1 MAQSDQPITLT
12 ALATAW
18 DKAAAPEFLD
28 FAAECGLPVVT
39 VPAGLL
45 QQQSAQSSAHA
56 PARYGHRSLAESS
69 ALAAAGVG
77 AQLQARRCVSPDGM
91 ATAAIA
97 HFIPENTLP

>member
-56 PARYGHRSLAESS
+56 PARYGSRSLAESS